1 MPKINLF
8 TKIVALLLAMLIP
21 IISVYAYSNKI
32 SVNVL
37 DTELSR
43 SNTNQLRFF
52 QSQVDSTIE
61 LMGMWPNLLIQDPDI
76 STLRDY
82 FDPMKELDLQTISL
96 IKRIQAKLSIQQSSS
111 DWKSELYIYSPAL
124 KREISVKDT
133 KAYDESELKRRLKA
147 GWQVAES
154 TESGKYRFSLMTA
167 QPYSSFKNKN
177 IEGILLEVSFE
188 SQNITDMLDDFKRDG
203 RRDPLFYNPDSGII
217 FNSTS
222 DQKLGIELIK
232 QLKQDK
238 SIEDSGY
245 TTVEFEG
252 EKYMVNMARAETIG
266 WYLIDYMP
274 LSDILGPVYQ
284 TNQLFYIIVGL
295 LLLMSSLIAYMLYGQ
310 VQVPIKQLI
319 ISFKKLQNG
328 DYSVRLQPKGKGK
341 NEFHFLFTRFNYMVE
356 QIQSLFEKV
365 YLEQI
370 HVREAKLKQLQ
381 SQINPHFFYNC
392 FSFISSMAKL
402 QNYQSV
408 IAMSQALAKYY
419 RYTTRQEKDFVSIH
433 EELEFVRN
441 YLDIQQMRMNR
452 LSYSIEIAEG
462 MDALLIPPLI
472 VQPLVENAVLHG
484 IEPYP
489 EAGQIRI
496 IVHQQQGV
504 ASITVE
510 DNGVGLTSEKM
521 FALAHRLSKPKED
534 EYGYGLWNVQQRLH
548 LRFGEKAG
556 IRIENS
562 SLGGLKLQLNWIPD
576 RVKIVNE
583 LDQGDGLT

>member
-1 MPKINLF
+1 MSMPRVNLF
-8 TKIVALLLAMLIP
+8 RKIVLLLLAMLLP
-21 IISVYAYSNKI
+21 IIGVYAYSNKI

-37 DTELSR
+37 DTELNR

-52 QSQVDSTIE
+52 QNQVDSTIE

-82 FDPMKELDLQTISL
+82 FDPMKDLDLQTISL
-96 IKRIQAKLSIQQSSS
+96 IKRIQSKLSIQQSSS
-111 DWKSELYIYSPAL
+111 DWKSELTIYSPTL
-124 KREISVKDT
+124 QREITVKDA
-133 KAYDESELKRRLKA
+133 KAYDEAALKKRLKS
-147 GWQVAES
+147 GWQVVELD
-154 TESGKYRFSLMTA
+154 EPGNYRFSLMTA
-167 QPYSSFKNKN
+167 QPYNSFKDKN
-177 IEGILLEVSFE
+177 IEGILLEVSFD
-188 SQNITDMLDDFKRDG
+188 SQNISDMLDDFKRDG
-203 RRDPLFYNPDSGII
+203 RRDPLFYNPESGII

-222 DQKLGIELIK
+222 DKALGSELIN
-232 QLKQDK
+232 QLKHEK

-245 TTVEFEG
+245 ATVELEG
-252 EKYMVNMARAETIG
+252 EKYMVNMALAETIG

-274 LSDILGPVYQ
+274 VSDILGPVHQ
-284 TNQLFYIIVGL
+284 TNQLFYIIVGS
-295 LLLMSSLIAYMLYGQ
+295 LLLMSCLMAYMLYGQ
-310 VQVPIKQLI
+310 VQVPVKQLM

-328 DYSVRLQPKGKGK
+328 DYSVRLHPKGKGK
-341 NEFHFLFTRFNYMVE
+341 TEFHFLFTRFNSMVE

-419 RYTTRQEKDFVSIH
+419 RYTTRQEKNFVSIQ

-452 LSYSIEIAEG
+452 LSYSIEVAEG
-462 MDALLIPPLI
+462 MDPLLIPPLI

-489 EAGQIRI
+489 EAGEIRI
-496 IVHQQQGV
+496 VVSQEQGV
-504 ASITVE
+504 ACIIVE

-521 FALAHRLSKPKED
+521 FALVHRLSKPKED
-534 EYGYGLWNVQQRLH
+534 EFGYGLWNVQQRLY
-548 LRFGEKAG
+548 LRFGEQA
-556 IRIENS
+556 RIHLEHS
-562 SLGGLKLQLNWIPD
+562 SLGGLKIQLSWIPD
-576 RVKIVNE
+576 HNVKKE
-583 LDQGDGLT
+583 H